1 MRDPHDPYDP
11 TPGRP
16 APRRRSRAAVR
27 TTALLA
33 ALGVGVTLG
42 VAGREPL
49 ARAWDG
55 VRASRGAS
63 AGALQVAL
71 TPASA
76 PAAAVQPGSSEQT
89 IIQVARQASPAV
101 VLVEREGGSGSGV
114 VVRRDG
120 IIISNAHVVGDARQV
135 TITLADGRRF
145 PGQVLG
151 RDPTVD
157 VSVIRV
163 GVQDAPVAPI
173 GDSDRLV
180 VGQTAIA
187 IGNPLGFERTV
198 TTGVVSALNR
208 SIPGA
213 TLESLIQTDAAI
225 SPGNSG
231 GPLLDSQGRVVGINT
246 AVIRVS
252 GAEGLGF
259 AIPINLA
266 RNVAEQVLTT
276 GRIRRAVLGIQP
288 VDVTAQFAEQFG
300 FPVRAGV
307 LVYGIDQTSNA
318 YQAGLRPGDV
328 IVRMNGTAITQGGDL
343 RRVVRQV
350 GPGGAV
356 RVEVVRRGGGRAT
369 FDVRLGEQ
377 VIR

>member
-1 MRDPHDPYDP
+1 VTRDPHDPSD
-11 TPGRP
+11 RP
-16 APRRRSRAAVR
+16 PRPRSRAATR

-49 ARAWDG
+49 ARAWHG
-55 VRASRGAS
+55 FQS
-63 AGALQVAL
+63 ARESSAAGLQVAL
-71 TPASA
+71 TPVGA
-76 PAAAVQPGSSEQT
+76 PAAAVQPGGTTEQT
-89 IIQVARQASPAV
+89 VIQVARQASPAV
-101 VLVEREGGSGSGV
+101 VLVEQPGPRGGSGSGV

-120 IIISNAHVVGDARQV
+120 IIISNAHVVGDARAV
-135 TITLADGRRF
+135 TVTLADGRRF

-157 VSVIRV
+157 VSVIRI
-163 GVQDAPVAPI
+163 GAQDAPVAPI

-208 SIPGA
+208 SIQGA
-213 TLESLIQTDAAI
+213 TLEGLIQTDAAI
-225 SPGNSG
+225 NPGNSG

-246 AVIRVS
+246 AIIP
-252 GAEGLGF
+252 GAAGLGF

-266 RNVAEQVLTT
+266 RNIADQVLAT

-288 VDVTAQFAEQFG
+288 VDVTAQFAEQLG
-300 FPVRAGV
+300 YPVREGV
-307 LVYGIDQTSNA
+307 LVYAISQTSDA
-318 YQAGLRPGDV
+318 YRAGLRPGDV
-328 IVRMNGTAITQGGDL
+328 IVRMNGVAITQSGDL
-343 RRVVRQV
+343 RRAVRQA
-350 GPGGAV
+350 GAGGSV
-356 RVEVVRRGGGRAT
+356 RLDVLRRGGTRAT
-369 FDVRLGEQ
+369 FTARLGEQ
-377 VIR
+377 VIS

>member
-1 MRDPHDPYDP
+1 MRDPHAPFDPP
-11 TPGRP
+11 PP

-27 TTALLA
+27 TAALLA
-33 ALGVGVTLG
+33 AVGVGVTVG

-49 ARAWDG
+49 ARAWEG
-55 VRASRGAS
+55 VSASRGSS

-76 PAAAVQPGSSEQT
+76 PAAAVQPGSTEQT
-89 IIQVARQASPAV
+89 VIQVARQASPAV
-101 VLVEREGGSGSGV
+101 VLVERQGGSGSGV

-157 VSVIRV
+157 VSVIRI
-163 GVQDAPVAPI
+163 GAQDAPVAPI

-208 SIPGA
+208 SIQGA
-213 TLESLIQTDAAI
+213 TLEALIQTDAAI
-225 SPGNSG
+225 NPGNSG
-231 GPLLDSQGRVVGINT
+231 GPLLDSQGRVIGINT
-246 AVIRVS
+246 AIIP
-252 GAEGLGF
+252 GASGLGF

-266 RNVAEQVLTT
+266 RNIAEQVLTT

-300 FPVRAGV
+300 FPVREGV
-307 LVYGIDQTSNA
+307 FVYGIDQTSNA

-328 IVRMNGTAITQGGDL
+328 IVRMNGTEIGQSGDL
-343 RRVVRQV
+343 RRVVRQA

-356 RVEVVRRGGGRAT
+356 RVEVARRGGARAT
-369 FDVRLGEQ
+369 FNVRLGEQ